1 MGGKKKA
8 KKAAGGDDEDTPEE
22 QKKMLEAAVQSL
34 QVKLVLE
41 QERKDKSMTM
51 EKQIQDNEVQLAS
64 DLKSQKTETK
74 ACVDEMTEQYK
85 FMETRL
91 QEKID
96 KDTKEVER

>member
-51 EKQIQDNEVQLAS
+51 EK
-64 DLKSQKTETK
+64 
-74 ACVDEMTEQYK
+74 
-85 FMETRL
+85 
-91 QEKID
+91 
-96 KDTKEVER
+96 